1 MLRLLLVLFAAS
13 TSTTWLANA
22 ATTSLDGIYSLVQRQ
37 VPNHA
42 DKFTFSLIEP
52 SSGENDLDSFVLS
65 DADERDGID
74 IQCTTVSA
82 CARGLY
88 TYVDSRY

>member
-1 MLRLLLVLFAAS
+1 MIHTAALVLILFG
-13 TSTTWLANA
+13 TGLAHA

-37 VPNHA
+37 LPEHI
-42 DKFTFSLIEP
+42 DSFTFTLV
-52 SSGENDLDSFVLS
+52 SGEGDNFVLS
-65 DADERDGID
+65 DATKAGGIA

-88 TYVDSRY
+88 T